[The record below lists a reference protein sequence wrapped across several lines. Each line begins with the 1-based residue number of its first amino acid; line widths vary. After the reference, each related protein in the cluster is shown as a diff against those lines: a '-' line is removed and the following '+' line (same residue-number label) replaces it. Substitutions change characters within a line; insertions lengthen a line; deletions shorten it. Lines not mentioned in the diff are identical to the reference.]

1 MTVESDIEAALLA
14 RVASLALSP
23 VLPISYENI
32 DFTPPD
38 DGLYAKVQHFP
49 NGVSRYSQTGSD
61 PKQRIGILQLTVV
74 TPLNQGPS
82 NATLIAGQIATHFP
96 ADLAMWSGDVKV
108 TITDAAAIAPAI
120 KTDASWDTPLSIPY
134 FCQA

>member
-1 MTVESDIEAALLA
+1 MTVESDIESALLA
-14 RVASLALSP
+14 RVASLVLSP

-32 DFTPPD
+32 DFAPPD

-49 NGVSRYSQTGSD
+49 NGTTRYSQTGSD

-82 NATLIAGQIATHFP
+82 NATLIAGQIAEHFP
-96 ADLAMWSGDVKV
+96 ADLIMRSGAVKV
-108 TITDAAAIAPAI
+108 TVTDAPSIAPAI
-120 KTDASWDTPLSIPY
+120 KADASHDVPLSIPY
-134 FCQA
+134 FCNA